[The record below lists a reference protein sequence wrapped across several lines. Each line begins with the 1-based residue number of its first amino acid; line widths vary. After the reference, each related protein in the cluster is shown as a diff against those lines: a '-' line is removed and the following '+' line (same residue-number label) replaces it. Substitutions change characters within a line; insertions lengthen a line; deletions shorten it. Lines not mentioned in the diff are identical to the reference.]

1 MYDKMEKIQAKETC
15 DQISKRSSKA
25 SDFVELAL
33 KRSQLQNVT
42 DNRKYRKNVA
52 NDKAE

>member
-1 MYDKMEKIQAKETC
+1 MIRWRKFKRKRPVIK
-15 DQISKRSSKA
+15 SPKRSSKV

-42 DNRKYRKNVA
+42 DNRKYRKNVP